1 MGWLGDSAV
10 ARLRAIAAVPDLG
23 DTRYHLMEEIGRG
36 GMGVVY
42 LARDTQLERQ
52 VAVKVLN
59 VTDGSGDAADRLLA
73 EARIL
78 ARLEHPGIVPVHDAG
93 ALPDGRIYYAMK
105 LVQGTR
111 LDRYSETKPPLP
123 ELLRTFCRVCEP
135 VGFAHSQGVFHRD
148 LKPANIMVGK
158 FGEVLV
164 LDWGLALGW
173 TYGMTAGTP
182 EFMAPEQ
189 ARGDNV
195 SARSDVYSL
204 GKTLAFLL
212 PRGGLPKPLVSI
224 VRKATSPDAEM
235 RYAGALEMADDVARF
250 LDGVPVPAHKETLWE
265 RGQRFASRNKVW
277 IALILTYVV
286 VRAVLFF
293 WLGR

>member
-1 MGWLGDSAV
+1 MRRVREYGH
-10 ARLRAIAAVPDLG
+10 PC
-23 DTRYHLMEEIGRG
+23 HELMEEIGRG

-42 LARDTQLERQ
+42 LARDAQLERH

-59 VTDGSGDAADRLLA
+59 VTDRDLLA

-111 LDRYSETKPPLP
+111 LDRFSETKPPLP

-135 VGFAHSQGVFHRD
+135 VAFAHSQGVFHRD

-164 LDWGLALGW
+164 LDWGLALD
-173 TYGMTAGTP
+173 GMTGGTP

-189 ARGDNV
+189 ARGDRVN
-195 SARSDVYSL
+195 ARSDVYAL

-212 PRGGLPKPLVSI
+212 GSGAPKTLVSI
-224 VRKATSPDAEM
+224 ISKATSADAEV
-235 RYAGALEMADDVARF
+235 RYAGALELADDVARF
-250 LDGVPVPAHKETLWE
+250 LDGVPVLAHKETIWE
-265 RGQRFASRNKVW
+265 RAQRFASRNKVW
-277 IALILTYVV
+277 IALMVTYVV

>member
-23 DTRYHLMEEIGRG
+23 DTRYELMQEIGRG

-59 VTDGSGDAADRLLA
+59 AADGSGEAADRLLA

-111 LDRYSETKPPLP
+111 LDRFCETKPPLP

-164 LDWGLALGW
+164 LDWGLAPD
-173 TYGMTAGTP
+173 GMTGGTP

-189 ARGDNV
+189 ARGDSV
-195 SARSDVYSL
+195 SARSDVYAL
-204 GKTLAFLL
+204 GKTLALL
-212 PRGGLPKPLVSI
+212 LHRGGPTAKPLVSI
-224 VRKATSPDAEM
+224 IRKATSPDAEM
-235 RYAGALEMADDVARF
+235 RYSGALELADDVARF
-250 LDGVPVPAHKETLWE
+250 LDGVPVLAHKETIWE

-277 IALILTYVV
+277 IALMLTYVV

>member
-10 ARLRAIAAVPDLG
+10 ARLRAIAAIPDLG
-23 DTRYHLMEEIGRG
+23 DTRYELMEEIGRG

-59 VTDGSGDAADRLLA
+59 VTDRDLLA

-111 LDRYSETKPPLP
+111 LDRFSETKPPLP

-135 VGFAHSQGVFHRD
+135 VAFAHSQGVFHRD

-164 LDWGLALGW
+164 LDWGLALD
-173 TYGMTAGTP
+173 GMTGGTP

-189 ARGDNV
+189 ARGDRVN
-195 SARSDVYSL
+195 ARSDVYAL

-212 PRGGLPKPLVSI
+212 GSGAPKTLVSI
-224 VRKATSPDAEM
+224 ISKATSADAEV
-235 RYAGALEMADDVARF
+235 RYAGALELADDVARF
-250 LDGVPVPAHKETLWE
+250 LDGVPVLAHKETIWE
-265 RGQRFASRNKVW
+265 RAQRFASRNKVW
-277 IALILTYVV
+277 IALMVTYVV
-286 VRAVLFF
+286 VRTVLFF
-293 WLGR
+293 GLGR

>member
-23 DTRYHLMEEIGRG
+23 DTRYELMEEIGRG

-59 VTDGSGDAADRLLA
+59 AADGSGEAADRLLA

-111 LDRYSETKPPLP
+111 LDRFSETKPPLP

-164 LDWGLALGW
+164 LDWGLALD
-173 TYGMTAGTP
+173 GMTGGTP

-189 ARGDNV
+189 ARGDGVN
-195 SARSDVYSL
+195 ARSDVYGL
-204 GKTLAFLL
+204 GKTLAFLVR
-212 PRGGLPKPLVSI
+212 RGAPPKPLVSI
-224 VRKATSPDAEM
+224 IRKATSPDAEL
-235 RYAGALEMADDVARF
+235 RYGGALELAADVARF
-250 LDGVPVPAHKETLWE
+250 LDGVPVLAHKESFWE
-265 RGQRFASRNKVW
+265 GAHRFASRNKVW
-277 IALILTYVV
+277 IALMLTYVV

>member
-1 MGWLGDSAV
+1 MGWLGDSTV

-23 DTRYHLMEEIGRG
+23 DLRYELLEEIGRG

-52 VAVKVLN
+52 VAVKALN
-59 VTDGSGDAADRLLA
+59 LTDGSGEAADRLLA

-93 ALPDGRIYYAMK
+93 VLPDGRIYYAMK
-105 LVQGTR
+105 LVRGTR
-111 LDRYSETKPPLP
+111 LDRFSETKPPLP

-164 LDWGLALGW
+164 LDWGLALD
-173 TYGMTAGTP
+173 GMTGGTP

-189 ARGDNV
+189 ARGDRV
-195 SARSDVYSL
+195 SARSDVYAL

-212 PRGGLPKPLVSI
+212 QRGGMRAPKPLVSI
-224 VRKATSPDAEM
+224 IRKATNPDAGM
-235 RYAGALEMADDVARF
+235 RYTGALELADDVARF
-250 LDGVPVPAHKETLWE
+250 LDGVPVLAHKETIWE
-265 RGQRFASRNKVW
+265 RAQRFASRNKVW
-277 IALILTYVV
+277 IALMLTYVV

>member
-1 MGWLGDSAV
+1 VRWLGDSAV

-23 DTRYHLMEEIGRG
+23 DTRYQLLEEIGRG
-36 GMGVVY
+36 GMGIVY

-59 VTDGSGDAADRLLA
+59 ATDGSGEAADRLLA

-111 LDRYSETKPPLP
+111 LDRFSETKPPLP

-164 LDWGLALGW
+164 LDWGLALD
-173 TYGMTAGTP
+173 GMTGGTP

-189 ARGDNV
+189 ARGDSVN
-195 SARSDVYSL
+195 ACSDVYAL

-212 PRGGLPKPLVSI
+212 QRGAQPPKPLVSI
-224 VRKATSPDAEM
+224 IRKATSMEAEV
-235 RYAGALEMADDVARF
+235 RYAGALELSADVARF
-250 LDGVPVPAHKETLWE
+250 LDGVPVLAHKESIWE
-265 RGQRFASRNKVW
+265 GAQRFASRNKVW
-277 IALILTYVV
+277 IALMLTYVFA
-286 VRAVLFF
+286 RAVLFF

>member
-1 MGWLGDSAV
+1 M
-10 ARLRAIAAVPDLG
+10 IAAG
-23 DTRYHLMEEIGRG
+23 KKIGRYEIRSQLGAG
-36 GMGVVY
+36 GMGEVY
-42 LARDTQLERQ
+42 LARDTQLDRQ

-59 VTDGSGDAADRLLA
+59 VTDATGEAADRLLA

-105 LVQGTR
+105 LIQGTR
-111 LDRYSETKPPLP
+111 LDRFSETKPPLP

-135 VGFAHSQGVFHRD
+135 VAFAHSQGVFHRD

-173 TYGMTAGTP
+173 TQGRTAGTP

-189 ARGDNV
+189 ARGDSVN
-195 SARSDVYSL
+195 ARSDVYAL

-212 PRGGLPKPLVSI
+212 PGGRPKPLVSI
-224 VRKATSPDAEM
+224 IRKATSPDAEM
-235 RYAGALEMADDVARF
+235 RYTGALELADDVARF
-250 LDGVPVPAHKETLWE
+250 LDGVPVLAHKETVWE
-265 RGQRFASRNKVW
+265 RAQRFASRNKVW

>member
-1 MGWLGDSAV
+1 VGWLGDSAV

-23 DTRYHLMEEIGRG
+23 DTRYELMEEIGRG

-59 VTDGSGDAADRLLA
+59 ATDGSGEAPDRLLA

-105 LVQGTR
+105 LVQGTQ
-111 LDRYSETKPPLP
+111 LDRFSETKPPLP

-148 LKPANIMVGK
+148 LKPSNIMVGK

-164 LDWGLALGW
+164 LDWGLALD
-173 TYGMTAGTP
+173 GMTGGTP

-189 ARGDNV
+189 ARGDSVN
-195 SARSDVYSL
+195 ARSDVYAL

-212 PRGGLPKPLVSI
+212 RRGAPAPKPLVSI
-224 VRKATSPDAEM
+224 IRKATSPDAEL
-235 RYAGALEMADDVARF
+235 RYSGALELADDVARF
-250 LDGVPVPAHKETLWE
+250 LDGVPVLAHKESIWE
-265 RGQRFASRNKVW
+265 GAQRFASRNKVW
-277 IALILTYVV
+277 IALMLTYVV